1 MSKILFLL
9 IALCLFVKVSS
20 GQTLP
25 NLKKDSLFLHHLL
38 ESNENH
44 DALQLISQLRKQYP
58 DSVKQ
63 HLDLDY
69 WQGFAHYS
77 LKQLDSSAFY
87 LSNISRANIHF
98 EKAQFLGGISSTYL
112 KKWSISKE
120 TFNKI
125 TPSDSLTMTLKNF
138 ELSGVVLL
146 QRNFTQF
153 DSLQK
158 LPSFQHYALAKQQ
171 DNFKDYR
178 AIIQKQQRKSPLKAA
193 IMSVIIPGSGKIY
206 AGQLGQGIAALLQNA
221 IFGLQAYEGLRK
233 DGIKSPRFIIYG
245 GLFTLFYIGNV
256 WGSALSVQIKRREF
270 NEKVDEQIIFDMHI
284 PLRTIFN

>member
-1 MSKILFLL
+1 MKMSF
-9 IALCLFVKVSS
+9 
-20 GQTLP
+20 GQVFPKLQ
-25 NLKKDSLFLHHLL
+25 KDSLFLHHLL
-38 ESNENH
+38 DRNENH

-58 DSVKQ
+58 DSVRQ
-63 HLDLDY
+63 YLDLNY
-69 WQGFAHYS
+69 WQGFVHYS

-87 LSNISRANIHF
+87 LSSISRANIHF

-112 KKWSISKE
+112 KRWAISRE
-120 TFNKI
+120 TFHKI

-138 ELSGVVLL
+138 ELSGIALL
-146 QRNFTQF
+146 QRNFIQF

-158 LPSFQHYALAKQQ
+158 IPVLQHFALAKQQ
-171 DNFKDYR
+171 DNFRDYKD
-178 AIIQKQQRKSPLKAA
+178 IIQKQQRKSPLKAA
-193 IMSVIIPGSGKIY
+193 LMSAIIPGSGKIY
-206 AGQLGQGIAALLQNA
+206 AGQLGQGIAAFLQNA
-221 IFGLQAYEGLRK
+221 IFGLQAYEGLQK